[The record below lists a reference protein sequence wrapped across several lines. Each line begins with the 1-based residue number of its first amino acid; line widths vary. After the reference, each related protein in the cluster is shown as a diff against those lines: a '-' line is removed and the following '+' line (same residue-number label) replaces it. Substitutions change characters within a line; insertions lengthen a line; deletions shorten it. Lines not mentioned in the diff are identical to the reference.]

1 MAEGIEDDVMP
12 PISGGLPHDNGGF
25 AEQPYQAAM
34 HRQRRT
40 DASTITYSLL
50 LCVSLVFAPLL
61 YPPFAA
67 WGHFTLW
74 QSGTLAALMVGVMV
88 AAREVWLRRGAA
100 SAAYKWTWR
109 LEATLCNF
117 GFLYMAWVGQD
128 HGFGWWL
135 VYIIQVFLIAMED
148 ITTRFPMTMFAVG
161 PVVVAIAY
169 ALKGDFTS
177 AAWALTFGC
186 CAEVMC
192 IEVRKIGRRLSAEVR
207 ERQALAARVVEL
219 HKHQERTRIARDL
232 HDGLAAELTALSFK
246 VDSLSRKSG
255 EPAVRTVLDEVGGR
269 VQQAVDELRSVV
281 WAMRVPAQAFDE
293 VGEYLRSR
301 CAELCGE
308 RVCLTFEAV
317 DRSAGEPLNGELR
330 VAMARLVLEG
340 VRNAVRHG
348 SPKTVTVRI
357 ERETELRVSV
367 QDDGCGLPAAS
378 ERRSGGLS
386 NMRARVQ
393 TLGGQLDIS
402 SDPAAGTRLS
412 SVLPLRRLSAETSSS
427 APTR

>member
-1 MAEGIEDDVMP
+1 MAEGIEPDVMP
-12 PISGGLPHDNGGF
+12 PVAGGLPHENGGF

-40 DASTITYSLL
+40 DVSTITYCVLI
-50 LCVSLVFAPLL
+50 CVSLVFAPLL

-67 WGHFTLW
+67 WGHFTIW
-74 QSGTLAALMVGVMV
+74 QSGTVAGCMVCVMV

-117 GFLYMAWVGQD
+117 GFLLMAWLGQD

-135 VYIIQVFLIAMED
+135 AYIIQVFLISLED
-148 ITTRFPMTMFAVG
+148 ITTLFPPVMFATG
-161 PVVVAIAY
+161 PLVCAAAY
-169 ALKGDFTS
+169 ALKGDFTN
-177 AAWALTFGC
+177 AAWAFTFGC
-186 CAEVMC
+186 CAQVMC
-192 IEVRKIGRRLSAEVR
+192 VELRKIGRRLSAEVR

-232 HDGLAAELTALSFK
+232 HDGLAAELTALSFR

-255 EPAVRTVLDEVGGR
+255 EPAVRTVLDEVGAR

-293 VGEYLRSR
+293 VSEYLRSR

-308 RVCLTFEAV
+308 RVVLKFEAV
-317 DRSAGEPLNGELR
+317 DRSEGEPLNGELR

-348 SPKTVTVRI
+348 NPKTVTVRL
-357 ERETELRVSV
+357 EREGELKVSV
-367 QDDGCGLPAAS
+367 QDDGCGLPATT

-412 SVLPLRRLSAETSSS
+412 SVLPLRRPSVET
-427 APTR
+427 AP